1 MRVHRNLSV
10 DTNDRY
16 NLFNDPSSSQSV
28 NGRYAKDVQH
38 QNVGYQPP
46 QSSIVNEK
54 QREGPSEAFPDYI
67 TNDREFLIL
76 ASKILAQ
83 LGDEDS
89 NLNERQRSIATTLA
103 LPKLL
108 TPAQMQQFYEA
119 LDLRMKCIPK
129 QAIAG
134 ESHLCGVIR
143 RCYDVFGSEMEALL
157 EMNNGAEFRGDDESR
172 RPMDVNE
179 SVFRTKDND
188 TNQQDLTDHIVW
200 DTNDLKKNS
209 TSMTSM
215 MDPLPSP
222 YGSEGGSDVYD
233 MIIDAMEKSPKKSE
247 TVILGEKVPEDE
259 DNVDDKS
266 VASAYGLFR
275 EKSLLR
281 PELHNRKLVSVQ
293 APATL
298 PENFMFEARMGDE
311 VFMVHVVS
319 QVHVQSLSFCYY
331 CICSSI
337 FLF

>member
-28 NGRYAKDVQH
+28 YGRYAKDVQH

-46 QSSIVNEK
+46 QSPIVNEM
-54 QREGPSEAFPDYI
+54 QGDESSTIFPDYI
-67 TNDREFLIL
+67 TNDRDFLIL

-83 LGDEDS
+83 IGDEDS
-89 NLNERQRSIATTLA
+89 TLNERQRSIATTLA

-108 TPAQMQQFYEA
+108 APAQMQQFYEA

-134 ESHLCGVIR
+134 ESHLCSVIR

-157 EMNNGAEFRGDDESR
+157 VLNNGPDIRGDDESS
-172 RPMDVNE
+172 RPINVNE
-179 SVFRTKDND
+179 SVFRTKEND
-188 TNQQDLTDHIVW
+188 THQQDLTDHIVW
-200 DTNDLKKNS
+200 DTNNLKKDS

-215 MDPLPSP
+215 TDPLPTP
-222 YGSEGGSDVYD
+222 NGSESGSDVYD
-233 MIIDAMEKSPKKSE
+233 MIIDAIEKSPKKSD
-247 TVILGEKVPEDE
+247 TVILGETVPEDE
-259 DNVDDKS
+259 DDVNDKS

-275 EKSLLR
+275 EKSLLH

-319 QVHVQSLSFCYY
+319 QVRV
-331 CICSSI
+331 
-337 FLF
+337 

>member
-1 MRVHRNLSV
+1 MRVYRNLSV

-16 NLFNDPSSSQSV
+16 NLFHDPSSSQSV
-28 NGRYAKDVQH
+28 YGRYAKDVQH
-38 QNVGYQPP
+38 QHVGYQPP
-46 QSSIVNEK
+46 QSPIVNEM
-54 QREGPSEAFPDYI
+54 QGDGPTTIFPDYI

-83 LGDEDS
+83 IGDEDS

-108 TPAQMQQFYEA
+108 PPAQMQQFYEA
-119 LDLRMKCIPK
+119 LDLRMKCTPK

-134 ESHLCGVIR
+134 ESHLCSVIR

-157 EMNNGAEFRGDDESR
+157 QMNNGPDIRGDDESS
-172 RPMDVNE
+172 RPININE
-179 SVFRTKDND
+179 SVFRTKEND
-188 TNQQDLTDHIVW
+188 THQQDLTDHIVW
-200 DTNDLKKNS
+200 DTENMKKNS

-215 MDPLPSP
+215 TDPLPTP
-222 YGSEGGSDVYD
+222 TGSESGSDVYD
-233 MIIDAMEKSPKKSE
+233 MIVDALEKSPKKSD
-247 TVILGEKVPEDE
+247 TVILGEKVIEGDA
-259 DNVDDKS
+259 DDKS

-275 EKSLLR
+275 EKSLLH
-281 PELHNRKLVSVQ
+281 PELHNRKVVSVQ

-319 QVHVQSLSFCYY
+319 QVRV
-331 CICSSI
+331 
-337 FLF
+337 